1 MKPMTEGHLAILR
14 RHMVEA
20 IATSAD
26 LMAGE
31 LGKPALDA
39 RMLETPVRCCRS

>member
-1 MKPMTEGHLAILR
+1 MVEEHFAVLR

-20 IATSAD
+20 IATPAD
-26 LMAGE
+26 LLAGE

-39 RMLETPVRCCRS
+39 RMLETPVRCCRF